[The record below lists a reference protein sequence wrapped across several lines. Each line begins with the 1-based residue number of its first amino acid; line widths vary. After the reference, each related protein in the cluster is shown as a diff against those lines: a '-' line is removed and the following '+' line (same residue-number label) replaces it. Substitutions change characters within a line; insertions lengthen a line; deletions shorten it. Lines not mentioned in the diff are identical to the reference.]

1 MGATAVVLYRAV
13 RSRRRRAL
21 AIAWLLAGAVALT
34 GPAAGAQSVAGS
46 SLSGYE
52 HIALEGGTSIN
63 IKFLI
68 APEAA
73 SQTTRIDNA
82 TRAALTMLSAWFGSP
97 PPPFV
102 VAGVPWQGRFS
113 GASQAGRVSVPLR
126 WLTPARDQSTE
137 RALIGALVRQY
148 WVGAEP
154 PDTPF
159 KESLVIYVST
169 RLIHHLL
176 EGSNFET
183 VRFFAGHVP
192 FPLRSVLLSPPVADP
207 RPRVSGF
214 EELESHTAAVEEV
227 RRGVTALQ
235 TLERYVGWP
244 TMLEAISTLPL
255 TTRQRDADAF
265 ASVLSDVRGTD
276 LRSLVAECLRA
287 DAVFDYAIESLQS
300 TPGPA
305 GMVESTV
312 TITRRG
318 SGRFAIGDEAGDR
331 DASMPLLVRFAD
343 GSEARDYFDGA
354 APSTTLVYS
363 AKSVAIAA
371 TVDPDTMLLL
381 DDDRDNN
388 TIVRDAPVS
397 PLGIRLALHWMAW
410 LQNAMLSYTAL
421 A

>member
-1 MGATAVVLYRAV
+1 V

-21 AIAWLLAGAVALT
+21 AIAWLLAGAAALT

-46 SLSGYE
+46 SLSGVE
-52 HIALEGGTSIN
+52 RIALEGGTSID
-63 IKFLI
+63 IQFLI

-73 SQTTRIDNA
+73 SQTTRVVNA
-82 TRAALTMLSAWFGSP
+82 TRATLTLLSAWFGSP
-97 PPPFV
+97 PPPFT
-102 VAGVPWQGRFS
+102 VAGMPWRGRFT
-113 GASQAGRVSVPLR
+113 GTSQQGRVSFPLR
-126 WLTPARDQSTE
+126 WLAPVRDQSAE

-148 WVGAEP
+148 GVGAET

-159 KESLVIYVST
+159 KEALVAYVST
-169 RLIHHLL
+169 RAIHHVL

-183 VRFFAGHVP
+183 VRFFGGHLP
-192 FPLRSVLLSPPVADP
+192 FPLRSVLLSPPVGDP

-214 EELESHTAAVEEV
+214 EELEPQTAAVGEV
-227 RRGVTALQ
+227 RRGVMALQ

-244 TMLEAISTLPL
+244 TMLEAISTLPR
-255 TTRQRDADAF
+255 TSPQHDAGAF

-300 TPGPA
+300 TPA
-305 GMVESTV
+305 ASGMVETIV
-312 TITRRG
+312 TISRRG
-318 SGRFAIGDEAGDR
+318 SGRFAIGDETGDR
-331 DASMPLLVRFAD
+331 DASMPLRVKFAD

-354 APSTTLVYS
+354 AASATRVYS
-363 AKSVAIAA
+363 AKTAAIAA
-371 TVDPDTMLLL
+371 TVDPDAMLLL